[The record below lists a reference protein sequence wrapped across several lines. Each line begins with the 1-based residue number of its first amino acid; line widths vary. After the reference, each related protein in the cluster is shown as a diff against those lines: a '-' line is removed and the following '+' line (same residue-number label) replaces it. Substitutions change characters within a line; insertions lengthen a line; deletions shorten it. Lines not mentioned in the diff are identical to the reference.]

1 MPRLQGQHYCC
12 VFFLFR
18 RSGAG
23 DLLDFHSL
31 NVCQLCFI
39 DGLCQ
44 MPFWQSSLGWGALL
58 GRGKAGE
65 DRAVAM
71 PHHCLCK
78 PCCTST
84 RGLMW
89 WWVWQGFAD
98 TSVCVCVCPCDYLS
112 HTVSQ
117 NRSPAWCHDSDH
129 NWQAESRLTFTP
141 HTYSNTYL
149 CRASPVQC
157 LTSAVL
163 QWEDKALQRHLADW
177 VGESKDFSLILS
189 VCRTIQNTCSI
200 QNDFHNPD
208 S

>member
-1 MPRLQGQHYCC
+1 
-12 VFFLFR
+12 
-18 RSGAG
+18 
-23 DLLDFHSL
+23 
-31 NVCQLCFI
+31 
-39 DGLCQ
+39 

-141 HTYSNTYL
+141 HTYSNIYL

-163 QWEDKALQRHLADW
+163 HWEDKALGGQGTAEVSNW
-177 VGESKDFSLILS
+177 VSETTSHWSS
-189 VCRTIQNTCSI
+189 HNQSQPYQNTSYSMKMA
-200 QNDFHNPD
+200 FLTL